1 MPILT
6 IEVVL
11 ADDEELAPG
20 EARALADAAGEVL
33 GSAPGTTWV
42 RLRTLPR
49 ERYAESGGAPAELLP
64 VFVDLLLAEPPPAD
78 ELPDLVAGLTAA
90 LAGVL
95 GRPAENV
102 HVLLAPPAAGR
113 IAFGGSLRG

>member
-49 ERYAESGGAPAELLP
+49 ER
-64 VFVDLLLAEPPPAD
+64 
-78 ELPDLVAGLTAA
+78 
-90 LAGVL
+90 
-95 GRPAENV
+95 
-102 HVLLAPPAAGR
+102 
-113 IAFGGSLRG
+113 